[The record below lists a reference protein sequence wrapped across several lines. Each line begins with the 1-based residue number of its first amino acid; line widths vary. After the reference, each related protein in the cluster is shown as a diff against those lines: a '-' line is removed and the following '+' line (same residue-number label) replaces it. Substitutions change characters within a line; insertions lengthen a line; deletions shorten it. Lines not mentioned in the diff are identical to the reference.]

1 MKLLIQPGEGVAPL
15 VQAID
20 AAESSIQ
27 IVIFRFDES
36 EIERALAKA
45 VDRGV
50 RVEALIAHV
59 NGSGEE
65 KLRGLEQRLL
75 ADGVTVA
82 RTPDRL
88 ARYHGKYMVIDRR
101 VLYLLSFNLTH
112 HDIDFKRG
120 FGLITENKELVEE
133 AIKVFE
139 ADVQRKPYEAG
150 SPKLIVSP
158 VNARKEL
165 SAFIEGTQKELLIY
179 DPKISDPGIVKLL
192 EARLKEG
199 VDIRIIGSVTKKS
212 SKLSARAP
220 GEMQLHTRTMIRDHK
235 IAFIGSQ
242 SIRTMELDGRREVGA
257 IVDDAPAVKRLAAV
271 FESDW
276 AEAGQPDE
284 TKPAAQVAKKVA
296 KALAK
301 ELPPV
306 APVMESAIKEVAG
319 QEPVK
324 FDPEAVQETLKDA
337 VKEAVK
343 DAVRDVVEKAVEHE
357 VSQKG

>member
-1 MKLLIQPGEGVAPL
+1 MDRLSVKLLIHHGAGVACL

-27 IVIFRFDES
+27 IVIFRFDET

-50 RVEALIAHV
+50 HVEALIAHV

-120 FGLITENKELVEE
+120 FGLITESKELVEE

-150 SPKLIVSP
+150 CPKFIVSP

-165 SAFIEGTQKELLIY
+165 SAFIEGTQKELLIF
-179 DPKISDPGIVKLL
+179 DPKISDPGIVK
-192 EARLKEG
+192 
-199 VDIRIIGSVTKKS
+199 
-212 SKLSARAP
+212 
-220 GEMQLHTRTMIRDHK
+220 
-235 IAFIGSQ
+235 
-242 SIRTMELDGRREVGA
+242 
-257 IVDDAPAVKRLAAV
+257 
-271 FESDW
+271 
-276 AEAGQPDE
+276 
-284 TKPAAQVAKKVA
+284 
-296 KALAK
+296 
-301 ELPPV
+301 
-306 APVMESAIKEVAG
+306 
-319 QEPVK
+319 
-324 FDPEAVQETLKDA
+324 
-337 VKEAVK
+337 
-343 DAVRDVVEKAVEHE
+343 
-357 VSQKG
+357 